1 MRIQWW
7 GKANRLIWCLPAAQ
21 VRGQVPPLNHRL
33 SELLWTW
40 RWSTSPSC
48 GKCLR
53 TRLQPGPRDSNCFFC
68 LPGLDG
74 TYQVT
79 LSPSCQASPPWLS
92 PSPLAPRLRL
102 IWSSL
107 HRRNSRPYARVYI
120 SRRRLPWTRP
130 LYSHR
135 VMDFLQPGGG
145 PYFDTSHFLFHESHL
160 RALGWTEVMNEWAND
175 PLKTGQRVERR
186 FQRGKTFP
194 SLLQWQITLSHYA
207 ESGSLN
213 AAAEVHRSGFS
224 LWVNTVIQTV
234 FSANSSHLHLYFL

>member
-1 MRIQWW
+1 MRIQRW

-92 PSPLAPRLRL
+92 PSPLAPRLWL

-120 SRRRLPWTRP
+120 SRRRLTWTRP

-145 PYFDTSHFLFHESHL
+145 AIL
-160 RALGWTEVMNEWAND
+160 RYL
-175 PLKTGQRVERR
+175 
-186 FQRGKTFP
+186 
-194 SLLQWQITLSHYA
+194 TLSF
-207 ESGSLN
+207 SRVTPQSPW
-213 AAAEVHRSGFS
+213 VDRSDEWMS
-224 LWVNTVIQTV
+224 
-234 FSANSSHLHLYFL
+234 